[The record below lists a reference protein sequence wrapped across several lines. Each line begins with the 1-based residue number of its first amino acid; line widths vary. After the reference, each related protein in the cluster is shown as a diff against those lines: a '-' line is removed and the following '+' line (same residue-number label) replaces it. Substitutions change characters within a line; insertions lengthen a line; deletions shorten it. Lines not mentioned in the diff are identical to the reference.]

1 MYIVTCSF
9 NSCWEHSHTVS
20 VYRNN
25 CREQLK
31 QKDHSVRV
39 VGARLHLPLFAQL
52 LESSVVATAPVEI
65 GVTLLD
71 FGLHTR
77 GSDRACR
84 LSGLVTSVPQL
95 VCECV
100 CERERERE
108 TGRGSVCVCG
118 TERECTCACV
128 CNSFDYNAV
137 FFTGAQLV
145 WSCFRCL
152 FVCVIFL

>member
-1 MYIVTCSF
+1 M
-9 NSCWEHSHTVS
+9 
-20 VYRNN
+20 YRNN

-100 CERERERE
+100 CERERERDGE
-108 TGRGSVCVCG
+108 RECVCVWNREGVYVCVC
-118 TERECTCACV
+118 V
-128 CNSFDYNAV
+128 QQF
-137 FFTGAQLV
+137 
-145 WSCFRCL
+145 
-152 FVCVIFL
+152 